1 MSIEHSILAVISFK
15 PSSGYDIK
23 AEFEHEG
30 AGLFWGMSYGSIYPK
45 LKQLEEAGLIEALE
59 NNPQGRRRVLYD
71 LTPKGWKEL
80 DDWLLQSPDYPVI
93 KDELFMKIAAWHDE
107 MASDRLIGHLEN
119 RREKSLEILHFV
131 KSWPENGSSYVSG
144 IGKLAI
150 EHAKSRLES
159 EIDWIDK
166 TISLLKKGDLPEAQD
181 PDGMAEKIRKRRMDA
196 LKRGRSHEK

>member
-45 LKQLEEAGLIEALE
+45 LKQLEEAGLIEALDH
-59 NNPQGRRRVLYD
+59 NPQGRRRVLYD

-80 DDWLLQSPDYPVI
+80 DDWLLQTPEYPVI
-93 KDELFMKIAAWHDE
+93 KDELFMKIAAWHDGME
-107 MASDRLIGHLEN
+107 PACLIGHLEN
-119 RREKSLEILHFV
+119 RREKSLETLHFV
-131 KSWPENGSSYVSG
+131 KNWPKNGTSYVSG

-166 TISLLKKGDLPEAQD
+166 TISILKKGALPEAQD
-181 PDGMAEKIRKRRMDA
+181 PVGMAGKIRKRRMEA
-196 LKRGRSHEK
+196 LERRRTDEK